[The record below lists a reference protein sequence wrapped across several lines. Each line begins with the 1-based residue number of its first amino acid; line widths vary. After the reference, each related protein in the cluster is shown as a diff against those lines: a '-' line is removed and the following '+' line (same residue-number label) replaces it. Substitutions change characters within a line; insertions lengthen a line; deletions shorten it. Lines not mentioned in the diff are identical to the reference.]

1 MSALRVWLDIEC
13 TGLDPNTGHLLE
25 VACVATEPDAPEYR
39 EVVAQSWVVRPSAA
53 DWRDTLDTYVLQMH
67 AASGLLADVQDRG
80 LPLATVEEDLVKFLS
95 FFGNPAPGREPIAGS
110 SPHFD
115 RRWLDVHLPTAARY
129 FSHRTFD
136 ASTLK
141 RFALDHGCAP
151 WDQHDGSGGAAH
163 RALAD
168 VRYSIETARTVARLL
183 AVR

>member
-1 MSALRVWLDIEC
+1 MSARIWLDVET
-13 TGLDPNTGHLLE
+13 TGLDPATGHLLE
-25 VACVATEPDAPEYR
+25 VAVVATEPEAPEYR
-39 EVVAQSWVVRPSAA
+39 EIAAQSWVVRPAA
-53 DWRDTLDTYVLQMH
+53 GWADTLSDYTLEMH
-67 AASGLLADVQDRG
+67 TRSGLLGDVAERG
-80 LPLATVEEDLVKFLS
+80 RPLAEVEAELMRFLS

-115 RRWLDVHLPTAARY
+115 RRWLEAHLPTAARY

-141 RFALDHGCAP
+141 RFALDHGVSV
-151 WDQHDGSGGAAH
+151 WDTHEGFGGAAH

-183 AVR
+183 AVQ